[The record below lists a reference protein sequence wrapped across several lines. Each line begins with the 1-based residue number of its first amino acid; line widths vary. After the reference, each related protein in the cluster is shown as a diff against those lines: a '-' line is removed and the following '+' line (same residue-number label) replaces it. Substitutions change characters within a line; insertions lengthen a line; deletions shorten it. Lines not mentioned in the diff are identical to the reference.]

1 MNSRKRINGGGPLEW
16 YLGVTAGHGDYGTL
30 DGEPYVCHLPEYE
43 SDYALDGDPDA
54 TICFADFARDCPNA
68 QRTANSVILL
78 PTYPRYSQGDVE
90 RNIRVLRGYFRA
102 D

>member
-1 MNSRKRINGGGPLEW
+1 MNSHKRINGGRPLEW

-54 TICFADFARDCPNA
+54 KVCFADFSKKYVAFIEKRGIVDFTLMDYRSA
-68 QRTANSVILL
+68 YLR
-78 PTYPRYSQGDVE
+78 RKGFDV
-90 RNIRVLRGYFRA
+90 RK
-102 D
+102 

>member
-1 MNSRKRINGGGPLEW
+1 MNAHKRINGGRPLEW

-54 TICFADFARDCPNA
+54 TICFADFAQKYLAFIEKRGIVDFTLIDYRSA
-68 QRTANSVILL
+68 YLR
-78 PTYPRYSQGDVE
+78 RKGFDV
-90 RNIRVLRGYFRA
+90 RK
-102 D
+102 